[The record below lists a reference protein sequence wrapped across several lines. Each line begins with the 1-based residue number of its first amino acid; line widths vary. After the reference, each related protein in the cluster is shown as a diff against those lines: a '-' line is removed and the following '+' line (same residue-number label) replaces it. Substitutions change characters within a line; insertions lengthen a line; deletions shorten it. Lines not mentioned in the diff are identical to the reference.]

1 MPILLSYINKT
12 NRGFIMKNVIN
23 YVKTYPVNDYI
34 HLESSLKQ
42 YSLKVKPNP
51 VQNVKSSVENGSLK
65 IDILV

>member
-1 MPILLSYINKT
+1 
-12 NRGFIMKNVIN
+12 MKNVIN

-34 HLESSLKQ
+34 HLESSMKQ